1 MKRELMEASDTT
13 TTDSSPSSMGYK
25 RQRIH
30 SERMPIKA
38 EQLEGMAA
46 TNAQPQ
52 NFAVRQQ
59 SAGKRRALN
68 RDFATKLASITL
80 TSGELCRLDALF
92 GGAVGTDQLEQFNR
106 AVSGCLCRLGR
117 HAVDQRNDVIALI
130 GAVVGPVDLHQMTF
144 PRRRIFVFQLG
155 YFEFDQIADQKPDLV
170 DYGPWMADIDIQGL
184 PLPSDEFIEQKAQM
198 LQSFLA
204 DSAYQQQHFE
214 RVSVRQNV
222 KMEHHHSSSALDNNH
237 QTTTTTTSRRTTTA
251 AKEHGNIGVQQQQ
264 HQDNAGDDDE
274 DDDVQVLELA
284 TASSTRKTKMRDM
297 DDSDGDMDNGQ
308 QQQQTSGEQLEHD
321 EEDDDERD
329 SEQDSDNDGTDEPPL
344 DELVHST
351 ELLKRVRVTLSS
363 LRQLISLEPFR
374 HSLVGCL
381 VACRVKK
388 TPKENKKNKNN
399 DENLGVIVDEIV
411 QADCEMLSFKHT
423 SSAPLPLDK
432 LTDNEITDTVFRDW
446 IDNLTKWGETLPLF
460 SLYRQ
465 RRWALYDQL
474 RKLKKSQKLSRAQRR
489 KLRRAKKEL
498 GTKSQLLQ
506 QIKMTKKDVPKAVVT
521 HQPQLLQ
528 PNQQTKPLYGET
540 FIREFGQIFV
550 CPRDLVRLHELG
562 QSVFDRV
569 AVGLY
574 AKHHM
579 GPWVEQITRVSL
591 GAKPYTMYGQELT
604 TVLHFEHAQR
614 CTIKAL
620 HLFSKQNK
628 TNFIK
633 QHLFKNGDNDISEQE
648 QEKSNAPMRIKF
660 DPPTV
665 DYVRRKSQQ
674 LRDTLKKKRTQLA
687 NGPPPKT

>member
-130 GAVVGPVDLHQMTF
+130 GAVVGPVDLHQVAF

-155 YFEFDQIADQKPDLV
+155 YFEFEQIADQKPDLV
-170 DYGPWMADIDIQGL
+170 DYGPWMADMDIQGL

-214 RVSVRQNV
+214 RVSVQRQNV
-222 KMEHHHSSSALDNNH
+222 KMEHHNDSSTATVS
-237 QTTTTTTSRRTTTA
+237 TTTTSRRTTVA
-251 AKEHGNIGVQQQQ
+251 NDHGNNSVQ
-264 HQDNAGDDDE
+264 HQDDAGDDDDE

-284 TASSTRKTKMRDM
+284 TASSKTNMRDM
-297 DDSDGDMDNGQ
+297 DDSDMDNGRQHQ
-308 QQQQTSGEQLEHD
+308 QQKTGDEQLEND
-321 EEDDDERD
+321 EEDDDDRD
-329 SEQDSDNDGTDEPPL
+329 SEQDSDDNETDEPPL

-363 LRQLISLEPFR
+363 LRQLVSLEPFR
-374 HSLVGCL
+374 HNLVGCL

-411 QADCEMLSFKHT
+411 QADCEMLLFKHT

-465 RRWALYDQL
+465 RRCALYDQL

-498 GTKSQLLQ
+498 GTNSQLLQ
-506 QIKMTKKDVPKAVVT
+506 RIKMTKKDVPKAVVT

-591 GAKPYTMYGQELT
+591 GAKPYTMYGQVLT

-633 QHLFKNGDNDISEQE
+633 QHLFKNGDNDISEQK
-648 QEKSNAPMRIKF
+648 QEESNAPMRIKF

-687 NGPPPKT
+687 NGPPKT

>member
-1 MKRELMEASDTT
+1 MKRELMEAGDTT

-30 SERMPIKA
+30 TERMPIKA

-59 SAGKRRALN
+59 NAGKRRALN

-130 GAVVGPVDLHQMTF
+130 GAVVGPVDLHQVAF

-155 YFEFDQIADQKPDLV
+155 YFEFEQIAEQKPDLV
-170 DYGPWMADIDIQGL
+170 DYGPWMADMDIQGL

-214 RVSVRQNV
+214 RVSVQRQNV
-222 KMEHHHSSSALDNNH
+222 KMEHHNDSSTATVS
-237 QTTTTTTSRRTTTA
+237 TTTTSRRTTTVTND
-251 AKEHGNIGVQQQQ
+251 HGNNNVQ
-264 HQDNAGDDDE
+264 HQDDAGDDDDE

-284 TASSTRKTKMRDM
+284 TASSTGKTNRRDM
-297 DDSDGDMDNGQ
+297 DNSDDDMHNGRKHQ
-308 QQQQTSGEQLEHD
+308 QQKTVDEQLEND
-321 EEDDDERD
+321 EEDDDDRD
-329 SEQDSDNDGTDEPPL
+329 SEQDSDNDAETDEPPL

-411 QADCEMLSFKHT
+411 QIDSEKLLFKHT

-432 LTDNEITDTVFRDW
+432 LADNEITDTVFRDW

-465 RRWALYDQL
+465 RRCALYDQL
-474 RKLKKSQKLSRAQRR
+474 KKLKKSQKLSRAQRR

-498 GTKSQLLQ
+498 GTNSQLLQ

-521 HQPQLLQ
+521 HQPQLLLQ

-591 GAKPYTMYGQELT
+591 GAKPYTMYGQVLT

-633 QHLFKNGDNDISEQE
+633 QHLFKKGDNDISEQK
-648 QEKSNAPMRIKF
+648 QEESNALMRIKF

-687 NGPPPKT
+687 NGPPLT

>member
-13 TTDSSPSSMGYK
+13 TTDSTPSSMGYK

-59 SAGKRRALN
+59 SSGKRRALN

-130 GAVVGPVDLHQMTF
+130 GAVVGPVDLHQVAF

-155 YFEFDQIADQKPDLV
+155 YFEFEQIADQKPDLV
-170 DYGPWMADIDIQGL
+170 DYGPWMADMDIQGL

-214 RVSVRQNV
+214 RVSVQRQNV
-222 KMEHHHSSSALDNNH
+222 KMEHHNDSSTATVS
-237 QTTTTTTSRRTTTA
+237 TTTTSRRTTVA
-251 AKEHGNIGVQQQQ
+251 NDHGNNSVQQQ
-264 HQDNAGDDDE
+264 HQDDAGDDDDE

-284 TASSTRKTKMRDM
+284 TASSKTNMRDM
-297 DDSDGDMDNGQ
+297 DDSDMDNGRQHQ
-308 QQQQTSGEQLEHD
+308 QQKTGDEQLEND
-321 EEDDDERD
+321 EEDDDDRD
-329 SEQDSDNDGTDEPPL
+329 SEQ
-344 DELVHST
+344 
-351 ELLKRVRVTLSS
+351 
-363 LRQLISLEPFR
+363 
-374 HSLVGCL
+374 
-381 VACRVKK
+381 
-388 TPKENKKNKNN
+388 
-399 DENLGVIVDEIV
+399 
-411 QADCEMLSFKHT
+411 
-423 SSAPLPLDK
+423 
-432 LTDNEITDTVFRDW
+432 
-446 IDNLTKWGETLPLF
+446 
-460 SLYRQ
+460 
-465 RRWALYDQL
+465 
-474 RKLKKSQKLSRAQRR
+474 
-489 KLRRAKKEL
+489 
-498 GTKSQLLQ
+498 
-506 QIKMTKKDVPKAVVT
+506 TKKDVPKAVVT
-521 HQPQLLQ
+521 HQPQLQQ

-540 FIREFGQIFV
+540 FIREFGQIFI

-591 GAKPYTMYGQELT
+591 GAKPYTMYGQVLT